1 MKTTINYNRDE
12 TLKLC
17 RQIIRFARIGDY
29 GNTASC
35 LNQFLV
41 QLQNFFT
48 KRNISR
54 DNLSK
59 ITYSLETLMA
69 MQEMKNWVAF
79 ADILEYELLAL
90 LESAD

>member
-12 TLKLC
+12 MLKLC

-29 GNTASC
+29 GNTAAC

-41 QLQNFFT
+41 QLQNLFT

-90 LESAD
+90 LESAV